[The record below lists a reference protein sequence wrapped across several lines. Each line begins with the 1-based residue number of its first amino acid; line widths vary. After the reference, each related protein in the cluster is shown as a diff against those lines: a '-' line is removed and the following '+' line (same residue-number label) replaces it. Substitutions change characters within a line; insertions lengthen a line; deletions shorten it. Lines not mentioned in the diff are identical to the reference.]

1 MKGAVWAC
9 ILAMLATPLLFLVP
23 PVSAPPAPSPW
34 VVIRAKPFPLGP
46 QPSPAPSTLLW
57 EDEPWLRPSPPRR
70 K

>member
-9 ILAMLATPLLFLVP
+9 IVAMLATPLLFLVP
-23 PVSAPPAPSPW
+23 PYSLPPTP
-34 VVIRAKPFPLGP
+34 VLVIRARPFPLGP